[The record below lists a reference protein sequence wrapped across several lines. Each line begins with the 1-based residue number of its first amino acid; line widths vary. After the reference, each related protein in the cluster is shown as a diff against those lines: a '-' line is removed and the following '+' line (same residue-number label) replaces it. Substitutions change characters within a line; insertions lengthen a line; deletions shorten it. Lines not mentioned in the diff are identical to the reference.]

1 MAIDI
6 FEDDQQD
13 LVEFIVE
20 EDKAQ
25 ISPNAAIYLS
35 KKQSFV
41 QSFFTAQKVII
52 NEESKYY
59 RNSIVR

>member
-1 MAIDI
+1 
-6 FEDDQQD
+6 
-13 LVEFIVE
+13 VEFIVE

-25 ISPNAAIYLS
+25 ISPNAAKYLS

-41 QSFFTAQKVII
+41 QSFFTAQKVVI